1 MHFYATNP
9 PIHQVCVI
17 IAIVIVMSSCHGC
30 CHHGFVVL
38 ITLSWCHH
46 LCLASLWCCLHH
58 CGVVLSLLSLLSSLS
73 LCRGCL
79 HRCVMGVIIVMSWL
93 LSLLLLLSCHV
104 MAVVITVSSLQ
115 LLSLHH
121 CGCCC
126 GVIVSLQCCCVVV
139 VVLLCLCMALDI
151 IDVIPGPPWASPLP
165 TLFILAIHLV
175 DGLGPCTC
183 PCHCVVI
190 IALSPCRVVSCCH
203 HIVTTSC
210 HVVAVSL
217 SSLHCHRV
225 VLYCHRVVLY
235 RRCVFVVLLLLLLH
249 CHHVVVVV
257 ALSPCCVV
265 LLLHCCHVALL
276 LLLHCCVVALL
287 QLLHGEHRAAGPRAG
302 TGRSYSIAWDAAAIV
317 GER

>member
-1 MHFYATNP
+1 ML
-9 PIHQVCVI
+9 PIHLSIKYV
-17 IAIVIVMSSCHGC
+17 SSLPSSLSCH
-30 CHHGFVVL
+30 HVMAAV
-38 ITLSWCHH
+38 IM
-46 LCLASLWCCLHH
+46 
-58 CGVVLSLLSLLSSLS
+58 VLLSLLSSLS

-104 MAVVITVSSLQ
+104 VAVVITVSSLQ

-183 PCHCVVI
+183 P
-190 IALSPCRVVSCCH
+190 
-203 HIVTTSC
+203 
-210 HVVAVSL
+210 
-217 SSLHCHRV
+217 
-225 VLYCHRVVLY
+225 
-235 RRCVFVVLLLLLLH
+235 
-249 CHHVVVVV
+249 
-257 ALSPCCVV
+257 PCCVV
-265 LLLHCCHVALL
+265 FVAL
-276 LLLHCCVVALL
+276 
-287 QLLHGEHRAAGPRAG
+287 
-302 TGRSYSIAWDAAAIV
+302 S
-317 GER
+317 